1 MEIQMEV
8 ARVLVLESRDS
19 QLLELR
25 ETNGERIFP
34 IRIGRPEADAIRR
47 RIMGQKPPRP
57 QTHELLDNVL
67 GELGWSIE
75 KVVINDLSE
84 EVVVNELG
92 IEEKWATFY
101 ARLYLRNGEALVDI
115 DSRPSDAIALGV
127 RSDVPIYVAQH
138 VLEYNKPET
147 G

>member
-1 MEIQMEV
+1 MEIHMEV
-8 ARVLVLESRDS
+8 VRVLVLESRES

-25 ETNGERIFP
+25 EVEGERIFP

-47 RIMGQKPPRP
+47 RILGQKPLRP

-67 GELGWSIE
+67 GELGWDVE

-92 IEEKWATFY
+92 MEEKWATFY
-101 ARLYLRNGEALVDI
+101 ARLHLRQGQQVADI

-127 RSDVPIYVAQH
+127 RNDVPIFVAQH